1 MGGSLSQKA
10 KEDLW
15 IVGLLQLWQITLR
28 RWNKSRLKCHYDSN
42 FYVIEIK
49 QKKELESKVIFA
61 QQEVLDLHNQ
71 IHATKEENRKTFQ
84 VKERE
89 LNKLQMKLL
98 MANQRKGTL
107 EQQMQSYEI
116 IREKKDMLKLN
127 QEREDARHQV
137 LTKKLDDLEMKS
149 SILQ

>member
-61 QQEVLDLHNQ
+61 Q
-71 IHATKEENRKTFQ
+71 
-84 VKERE
+84 
-89 LNKLQMKLL
+89 
-98 MANQRKGTL
+98 
-107 EQQMQSYEI
+107 
-116 IREKKDMLKLN
+116 
-127 QEREDARHQV
+127 
-137 LTKKLDDLEMKS
+137 
-149 SILQ
+149 